1 MIFPTEVIL
10 KAINLSVLKKKMAF
24 STPPSSSS
32 SFLIQYQRDYDSIH
46 HNKRNGAKKQLWKG
60 KLLSCLPIV
69 LRADFLD
76 QMNSVR
82 SARMLNTFLNHIWGE
97 LVLRQCKNFA
107 TNCIDDHSFVL
118 LNTKKK
124 NNKKVQSDKN
134 KLS

>member
-1 MIFPTEVIL
+1 MV
-10 KAINLSVLKKKMAF
+10 
-24 STPPSSSS
+24 
-32 SFLIQYQRDYDSIH
+32 QRS
-46 HNKRNGAKKQLWKG
+46 RVWKG

-82 SARMLNTFLNHIWGE
+82 SARMLNTLLNHIWGE

-118 LNTKKK
+118 LNKK
-124 NNKKVQSDKN
+124 NKKVQSDKN